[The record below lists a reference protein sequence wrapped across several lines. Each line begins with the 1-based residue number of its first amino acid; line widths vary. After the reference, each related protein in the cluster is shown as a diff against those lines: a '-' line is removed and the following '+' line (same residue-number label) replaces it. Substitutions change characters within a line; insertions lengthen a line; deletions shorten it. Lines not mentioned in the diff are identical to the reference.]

1 MLLDKWVKLCGQT
14 SHNVGSWE
22 KVFLGPGASCDVVTE
37 WSGHYESWFQN
48 LVLFLGAWV

>member
-1 MLLDKWVKLCGQT
+1 MLLDKWVKLFGQT
-14 SHNVGSWE
+14 SHNVDSWE

-37 WSGHYESWFQN
+37 WSDYYESWFQN